1 MKNQANYLKIYL
13 VPLLIVFLF
22 SKMKAESYDSAFS
35 GVDNL
40 IQKDSV
46 LIDLSKKNY
55 EIANKLFEDE
65 NYSKSLEIALSL
77 LNSKDDVIIIKVN
90 HLLGKV
96 FEKSKDIEL
105 ALKYFKKSLSLIDEK
120 KINVNENHRF
130 TTILKF
136 IEAENLLYLSKI
148 YVQRVYEFKI
158 TDSSFYYLDR
168 LVKIESINDNIS
180 FLKARAFN
188 NLSIHEF
195 TQKEYKKAEEYSFKA
210 IDLLTGIDKPQ
221 ELSMAYLGLANIY
234 EVTNKREKALKT
246 YFNALTFI
254 EKDNDVKSL
263 GYKEALYYNIAW
275 TMYNMKDY
283 KAYEYLE
290 KSYDLKDSLINVGL
304 KKELK
309 KIERTH
315 NIDLIRKE
323 EENKRDKLV
332 KNTWFIGISGALVS
346 LLFLYLANLN
356 KLKQRSLSLQL
367 SQKELEQ
374 NKKLEKLKSDSQAK
388 IINATIDGKETERK
402 VIAETLH
409 DNVSALLSS
418 ARMHLQATQKQIKEG
433 KLPIELEKTQQ
444 IILEASTIVRDLSHN
459 LVSSVLLKFGLEYAI
474 KDTAKKFSNSTI
486 KIHTA
491 ITDVT
496 RYDQEFEIKI
506 YNITQE
512 FINNILK
519 HSKATSAYVVMEEEN
534 DYLLIIVKDNGCGFQ
549 VEKEDDNG
557 IGLNQI
563 EARIDAMGGVF
574 SIESSE
580 GEGTK
585 IMVNIP
591 VVRKQKPETTLA

>member
-1 MKNQANYLKIYL
+1 MKNQDKYLKIYL

-22 SKMKAESYDSAFS
+22 SKMKAESYGSAFS
-35 GVDNL
+35 DDYNL
-40 IQKDSV
+40 TYNFLQIKDTSE
-46 LIDLSKKNY
+46 KNY
-55 EIANKLFEDE
+55 RKAKKLFEMG
-65 NYSKSLEIALSL
+65 NYSESLKVSYL
-77 LNSKDDVIIIKVN
+77 L
-90 HLLGKV
+90 L
-96 FEKSKDIEL
+96 ESKDISVLMKANFLIGKIFEKNNNINQ
-105 ALKYFKKSLSLIDEK
+105 ALQYFKNSLIFFNKIRRTNDERK
-120 KINVNENHRF
+120 LNNSK
-130 TTILKF
+130 LDA
-136 IEAENLLYLSKI
+136 IEAKNLLKLGALFLKQKRKDSSLFYLNKLINLSSFHEEVFYSKGKGYINLSGIEFGNGDFKKAKLYVEQAIGLLNKVNDKTELSIAYLS
-148 YVQRVYEFKI
+148 
-158 TDSSFYYLDR
+158 
-168 LVKIESINDNIS
+168 
-180 FLKARAFN
+180 
-188 NLSIHEF
+188 
-195 TQKEYKKAEEYSFKA
+195 
-210 IDLLTGIDKPQ
+210 
-221 ELSMAYLGLANIY
+221 LANIY
-234 EVTNKREKALKT
+234 EVTTEREMALKT
-246 YFNALTFI
+246 YFKALEYI
-254 EKDNDVKSL
+254 ENDNNVKSL
-263 GYKEALYYNIAW
+263 EYKEDLYYNIAW
-275 TMYNMKDY
+275 TMYNLKDY
-283 KAYEYLE
+283 KAYDYLE
-290 KSYDLKDSLINVGL
+290 RSYNIKDSLINVGL

-315 NIDLIRKE
+315 SIDLIRKE
-323 EENKRDKLV
+323 EENKREKLV
-332 KNTWFIGISGALVS
+332 KNNWFIGISGALVS

-402 VIAETLH
+402 IIAETLH

-549 VEKEDDNG
+549 IEKEDDNG

-563 EARIDAMGGVF
+563 EARIGAMGGVF
-574 SIESSE
+574 SIESKE

-591 VVRKQKPETTLA
+591 VVPKQKPEITLA